1 MLFFLLSMNPV
12 GGFPAMQSTFDVFSA
27 MRLQSPFQAPAFVT
41 SHTMTRGSA
50 ALLPGTSSG
59 KMPPRIGMLRAP
71 IPFTAAV
78 RSPSPFQA
86 PAFVTSRTTTRGS
99 AALLPGTPSGQIPPR
114 IGMLRAP
121 IPFTA
126 GNVSKSAFMQGSS
139 EFSGMA
145 PRHIGYG
152 GGMQY
157 DSDSDT

>member
-50 ALLPGTSSG
+50 ALLPGTSS
-59 KMPPRIGMLRAP
+59 
-71 IPFTAAV
+71 AV

>member
-1 MLFFLLSMNPV
+1 
-12 GGFPAMQSTFDVFSA
+12 

-71 IPFTAAV
+71 IPFTAAMQSTFDGFAAV

>member
-1 MLFFLLSMNPV
+1 
-12 GGFPAMQSTFDVFSA
+12 

-50 ALLPGTSSG
+50 ALLPGTSSAMQSTFDG
-59 KMPPRIGMLRAP
+59 
-71 IPFTAAV
+71 FAAV